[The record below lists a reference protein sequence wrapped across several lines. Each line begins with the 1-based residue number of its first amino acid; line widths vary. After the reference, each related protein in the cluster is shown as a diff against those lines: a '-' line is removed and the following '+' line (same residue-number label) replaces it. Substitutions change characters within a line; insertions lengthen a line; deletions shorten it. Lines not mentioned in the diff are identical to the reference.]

1 MDYLSFGGTAPDG
14 TEAKPLS
21 IDRIHSF
28 SAVLQRAFRYA
39 VFPKQYI
46 SFNPMQYVVIRR
58 PTQEVDLFATEDED
72 FSQEKTITHQQYNEI
87 VDYLTK
93 KKSSSLLA
101 VQIAYYAGLRIGEVT
116 GLSWDD
122 INLEEQYLTVRRSL
136 SRNNARHKLELGP
149 TKRKKVRIVD
159 FGDTLAEILRKAKKE
174 QHKQRF
180 QYGQLYQRNYYK
192 EVREKNRVYYELYS
206 LDGTQEV
213 PEDYTEISL
222 VCVRQDGMYLGR
234 EALDWMCRSIRKHL
248 KGFENF
254 HFHSLRHTY
263 TSNLLANGAPPKDV
277 QELLGHSAV
286 STTMNIYAHATREAK
301 KNSAR
306 LLDKVVGND

>member
-1 MDYLSFGGTAPDG
+1 M
-14 TEAKPLS
+14 
-21 IDRIHSF
+21 
-28 SAVLQRAFRYA
+28 
-39 VFPKQYI
+39 
-46 SFNPMQYVVIRR
+46 
-58 PTQEVDLFATEDED
+58 
-72 FSQEKTITHQQYNEI
+72 
-87 VDYLTK
+87 
-93 KKSSSLLA
+93 A
-101 VQIAYYAGLRIGEVT
+101 VQIVYYAGLRIGEVT

-136 SRNNARHKLELGP
+136 SRNNARHKLELGDLP
-149 TKRKKVRIVD
+149 SVKGQNRGFWRYSRRNLTK
-159 FGDTLAEILRKAKKE
+159 GEKE

>member
-1 MDYLSFGGTAPDG
+1 M
-14 TEAKPLS
+14 
-21 IDRIHSF
+21 
-28 SAVLQRAFRYA
+28 
-39 VFPKQYI
+39 
-46 SFNPMQYVVIRR
+46 
-58 PTQEVDLFATEDED
+58 
-72 FSQEKTITHQQYNEI
+72 
-87 VDYLTK
+87 
-93 KKSSSLLA
+93 
-101 VQIAYYAGLRIGEVT
+101 
-116 GLSWDD
+116 
-122 INLEEQYLTVRRSL
+122 RRSL

-277 QELLGHSAV
+277 QELLEHSAV